1 MASVTTIPP
10 EALEW
15 LIGPERASILLVGA
29 SGGYASV
36 LARAGH
42 SVTVVD
48 SDPATLTQFSYSFPR
63 VHTVAAK
70 AESLPFDPKIFSAVL
85 AIQNFHTF
93 APGLALGE
101 WARVLR
107 EEGRVGIAYI
117 LRDDSVP
124 WVKKLKKIVQARLP
138 EAMISEYGADA
149 LSALSHSVYFP
160 QVEKKSY
167 RLWLPSTRTQLQD
180 NARRAS
186 GAESLPEPD
195 LSAMLDEIGELYD
208 QYARVPDP
216 LQLPYQILCIR
227 AQVDHSKLTTS
238 LIPGDDGLSISL

>member
-1 MASVTTIPP
+1 MAPVTTIPP

-15 LIGPERASILLVGA
+15 LIGPERGSVLLVGT

-36 LARAGH
+36 LSHAGY
-42 SVTVVD
+42 SVTVI
-48 SDPATLTQFSYSFPR
+48 DPDPDRLTPLSYVFPR

-70 AESLPFDPKIFSAVL
+70 AEALPFDPKYFSVVL
-85 AIQNFHTF
+85 SIQNFHTF

-107 EEGRVGIAYI
+107 EEGRVGVAYI

-138 EAMISEYGADA
+138 DAMAAEYGADA
-149 LSALSHSVYFP
+149 VSALSGSAYFP
-160 QVEKKSY
+160 VVEKKSY
-167 RLWLPSTRTQLQD
+167 RLWIPSTRVQLQD
-180 NARRAS
+180 NARHAT
-186 GAESLPEPD
+186 GAEFLPQAD
-195 LSAMLDEIGELYD
+195 MDAMLDEIGALYD
-208 QYARVPDP
+208 EYARVPDP

-227 AQVDHSKLTTS
+227 AEVDHSALTTS
-238 LIPGDDGLSISL
+238 LIPEEDGLSISL